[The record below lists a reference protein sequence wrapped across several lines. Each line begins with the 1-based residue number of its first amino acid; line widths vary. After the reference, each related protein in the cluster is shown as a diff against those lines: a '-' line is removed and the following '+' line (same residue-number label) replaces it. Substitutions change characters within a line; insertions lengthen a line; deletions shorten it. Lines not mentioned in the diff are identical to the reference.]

1 MLTNP
6 VLLSIIMMLVL
17 CVLRCNVMLS
27 ILISAMFAGIYGGIM
42 PDGEAF
48 SFIASTM
55 HTLSVFIEG
64 MKGNLETALSYI
76 LLGVIAAAISRT
88 NLTAILINKISK
100 FITKNKF
107 YFIVAIAII
116 SCFSQNLVPVHIAF
130 IPILIPPLLAIM
142 NKMKIDRRAVAC
154 ALTFGLQ
161 TPYISLPVGF
171 GLLFFNLLQKEMAN
185 NGLTVA
191 ISDIASVMWMAA
203 IPMVVGLIL
212 AIIVFRKPRDY
223 QVIEEG
229 MARNLDDLKMG
240 IKEWGALAGI
250 VVAFIIQICFGSLPL
265 GALLGIITMIIF
277 GGIKYKEMDKT
288 FDQGI
293 HIMGFIAFVMLV
305 AAGYGEI
312 LRTTGGI
319 PELVN
324 AVASVAGGKLGGAF
338 LMLVI
343 GLLITIGIGTSFGTI
358 PIITAIYY
366 PLAIELG
373 FGTEAIILLIGI
385 AAAVGDAGS
394 PASDSTLG
402 PTSGLNFDGQ
412 HNHIYDT
419 CIPTFVFFNI
429 PLILFGAIFAM
440 FLG

>member
-6 VLLSIIMMLVL
+6 VFLSITMMLVL

-27 ILISAMFAGIYGGIM
+27 ILISAMFAGVYGGVM

-48 SFIASTM
+48 GFMTSTM
-55 HTLSVFIEG
+55 HTLNVFIEG

-76 LLGVIAAAISRT
+76 LLGVIAAAVSRT

-100 FITKNKF
+100 FITKSKL
-107 YFIVAIAII
+107 YFIVAIAVI

-130 IPILIPPLLAIM
+130 IPILIPPLLSVM
-142 NKMKIDRRAVAC
+142 NTMKIDRRAVAC

-185 NGLTVA
+185 NGLVVEV
-191 ISDIASVMWMAA
+191 SDIASVMWMAA
-203 IPMVVGLIL
+203 IPMIVGFAL
-212 AIIVFRKPRDY
+212 AILVFKKPREY
-223 QVIEEG
+223 NMIEES
-229 MARNLDDLKMG
+229 MAKNLDELKMG
-240 IKEWGALAGI
+240 LREWGVLAGI
-250 VVAFIIQICFGSLPL
+250 VVAFVIQLGFGSLPL
-265 GALLGIITMIIF
+265 GALLGIITMLIC
-277 GGIKYKEMDKT
+277 GGIEYKKVDKV
-288 FDQGI
+288 FDQGV

-319 PELVN
+319 PDLVN
-324 AVASVAGGKLGGAF
+324 AVASVAGGKVGGAF
-338 LMLVI
+338 LMLII
-343 GLLITIGIGTSFGTI
+343 GLLVTIGIGTSFGTI

-366 PLAIELG
+366 PLALELG

-429 PLILFGAIFAM
+429 PLILFGAVFAVI
-440 FLG
+440 LG

>member
-48 SFIASTM
+48 SFMASTM
-55 HTLSVFIEG
+55 HTLGIFIEG

-223 QVIEEG
+223 QMIEEG

-250 VVAFIIQICFGSLPL
+250 VIAFIIQICFGSLPL